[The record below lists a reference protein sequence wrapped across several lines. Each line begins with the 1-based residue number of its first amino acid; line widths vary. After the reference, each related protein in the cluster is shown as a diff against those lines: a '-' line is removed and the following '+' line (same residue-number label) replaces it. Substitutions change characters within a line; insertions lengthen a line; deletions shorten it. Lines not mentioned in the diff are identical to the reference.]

1 MIVNSLIYIL
11 VWIAVI
17 VVGYYLICGV
27 AKITKE
33 DKPGE
38 GSSIGGCL
46 VWIIIIGGIAIIV
59 YAFYALGGQTPSL
72 DTPASRY

>member
-1 MIVNSLIYIL
+1 MIVNSIIYIF

-38 GSSIGGCL
+38 GSFIGGCL
-46 VWIIIIGGIAIIV
+46 TWIIIICGVALIV
-59 YAFYALGGQTPSL
+59 YAFYTLGGQTPSL
-72 DTPASRY
+72 NTPASRF